1 MSKNQ
6 AYAEKYAEAAMEQMK
21 RYGIPAS
28 VILAQGILESSNGQS
43 QLAQNENNHFGI
55 KATSSWLNN
64 GGKYAF
70 YTDDRP
76 NEKFCKYDSVSDSYE
91 HHSQFLKNNKRY
103 NQCFSLSPDDYKGWA
118 NGIERA
124 GYATGGGYAANLQSI
139 IERNGLQ
146 KYDQMVMNEMRS
158 QGKQFGVEQNARQTA
173 PSVAASSSTQTMMP
187 TGEYSFP
194 LKREEFL
201 FVTSPFGMRNDP
213 MGSGKQQM
221 HKGVDIRAKQDDI
234 LATER
239 NGKVVAV
246 NHNANTGGGKSVT
259 VEYNR
264 PDNTKVQVSYM
275 HLSNIA
281 VKVGD
286 VVSSGQKLGMTGNT
300 GTRTTREHLHFSVKS
315 IAADGTSRDVDP
327 ASYLAEIA
335 QKGNLTQQALHNG
348 NDLLAKYK
356 TNSIPA
362 IDTSLS
368 PDEWMKKLLS
378 SEDSSVGLSGNDPVM
393 SMATAM
399 YSGLLMLAVQIDN
412 QNEEEQKAQI
422 SESVSNRQIDLK
434 SLVPSMK
441 ECRLTIGEN
450 GKAVLHAD
458 NGTVNVAHELSSAEM
473 ARLSQI
479 LGNSSLSNESKE
491 MRIAGMVNT
500 IVLSQQASQNYEQRM
515 AEQEGQAQNLQ
526 RK

>member
-55 KATSSWLNN
+55 KATSSWLNS
-64 GGKYAF
+64 GGKYAL

-76 NEKFCKYDSVSDSYE
+76 NEKFCKYDTVSDSYE
-91 HHSQFLKNNKRY
+91 HHLQFLKNNKRY
-103 NQCFSLSPDDYKGWA
+103 SQCFSLSPDDYKGWTK
-118 NGIERA
+118 GIERA
-124 GYATGGGYAANLQSI
+124 GYATGGGYASSLQSI

-158 QGKQFGVEQNARQTA
+158 QGKQFGVEQNARQTSA
-173 PSVAASSSTQTMMP
+173 PAAVDSPSTQTMVP

-194 LKREEFL
+194 LKREAFL

-221 HKGVDIRAKQDDI
+221 HKGIDIRAKQDDI
-234 LATER
+234 LATES

-246 NHNANTGGGKSVT
+246 NHSTQTGGGKSVT
-259 VEYNR
+259 VEYSR

-275 HLSNIA
+275 HLSIIG
-281 VKVGD
+281 VKVG
-286 VVSSGQKLGMTGNT
+286 VTGNT
-300 GTRTTREHLHFSVKS
+300 GTRTTGEHLHFSVKN

-356 TNSIPA
+356 TNATPA

-422 SESVSNRQIDLK
+422 SESVSNRQLDLK

-441 ECRLTIGEN
+441 ECQLTIGEN
-450 GKAVLHAD
+450 GKAVLHAN
-458 NGTVNVAHELSSAEM
+458 NGTINVAHELSAVEM
-473 ARLSQI
+473 ARLSQV
-479 LGNSSLSNESKE
+479 LGNSSLSNEAKE
-491 MRIAGMVNT
+491 MRVAGMVNT

>member
-1 MSKNQ
+1 MNNKDYINLYST
-6 AYAEKYAEAAMEQMK
+6 YAMEQMR

-55 KATSSWLNN
+55 KATSSWLNS
-64 GGKYAF
+64 GGKYAL

-76 NEKFCKYDSVSDSYE
+76 NEKFCKYDTVSDSYE

-103 NQCFSLSPDDYKGWA
+103 SQCFSLSPDDYKGWA
-118 NGIERA
+118 KGIERA
-124 GYATGGGYAANLQSI
+124 GYATGGGYASNLQSI

-146 KYDQMVMNEMRS
+146 KYDQMVMSEMRS
-158 QGKQFGVEQNARQTA
+158 QGKQFGVEQNARQTST
-173 PSVAASSSTQTMMP
+173 PAASPSAQTMVP

-201 FVTSPFGMRNDP
+201 FVTSPSGMRNDP
-213 MGSGKQQM
+213 MGSGTQQM
-221 HKGVDIRAKQDDI
+221 HKGIDIRAKQDDI

-264 PDNTKVQVSYM
+264 PDNTKVQVTYM
-275 HLSNIA
+275 HLSSIA

-286 VVSSGQKLGMTGNT
+286 VVSSGQKLGVTGNT
-300 GTRTTREHLHFSVKS
+300 GTRTTGEHLHFSVKN
-315 IAADGTSRDVDP
+315 IAADGSGRDVDP

-335 QKGNLTQQALHNG
+335 QKGNISQQALHNG

-356 TNSIPA
+356 SSSTPA
-362 IDTSLS
+362 IDTNLS

-434 SLVPSMK
+434 SLVPTMK

-458 NGTVNVAHELSSAEM
+458 NGTINVAHELSSAEM
-473 ARLSQI
+473 ARLSQV
-479 LGNSSLSNESKE
+479 LGNSSLSNEAKE
-491 MRIAGMVNT
+491 MRVAGMVNT

>member
-6 AYAEKYAEAAMEQMK
+6 EYAEKYAKAAMEQMK

-55 KATSSWLNN
+55 KATSSWLNS
-64 GGKYAF
+64 GGKYAL

-76 NEKFCKYDSVSDSYE
+76 NEKFCKYDTVSDSYE

-103 NQCFSLSPDDYKGWA
+103 SQCFNLSPDDYKGWA
-118 NGIERA
+118 KGIERA
-124 GYATGGGYAANLQSI
+124 GYATGGGYAASLQSI

-158 QGKQFGVEQNARQTA
+158 QGKQFGVEQNARQTTSTTVA
-173 PSVAASSSTQTMMP
+173 SPSMQTMMP

-213 MGSGKQQM
+213 MGSGTQQM
-221 HKGVDIRAKQDDI
+221 HKGIDIRAKQDDI

-264 PDNTKVQVSYM
+264 PDNTKVQVTYM
-275 HLSNIA
+275 HLSSIA

-286 VVSSGQKLGMTGNT
+286 VVSSGQKLGVTGNT
-300 GTRTTREHLHFSVKS
+300 GTRTTGEHLHFSVKN
-315 IAADGTSRDVDP
+315 IAADGSGRDVDP

-335 QKGNLTQQALHNG
+335 QKGNISQQALHNG

-356 TNSIPA
+356 SSSTPA
-362 IDTSLS
+362 IDTNLS

-434 SLVPSMK
+434 SLVPTMK

-458 NGTVNVAHELSSAEM
+458 NGTINVAHELSSAEM
-473 ARLSQI
+473 ARLSQV
-479 LGNSSLSNESKE
+479 LGNSSLSNEAKE
-491 MRIAGMVNT
+491 MRVAGMVNT

>member
-1 MSKNQ
+1 M
-6 AYAEKYAEAAMEQMK
+6 
-21 RYGIPAS
+21 
-28 VILAQGILESSNGQS
+28 
-43 QLAQNENNHFGI
+43 
-55 KATSSWLNN
+55 
-64 GGKYAF
+64 
-70 YTDDRP
+70 
-76 NEKFCKYDSVSDSYE
+76 
-91 HHSQFLKNNKRY
+91 
-103 NQCFSLSPDDYKGWA
+103 
-118 NGIERA
+118 
-124 GYATGGGYAANLQSI
+124 
-139 IERNGLQ
+139 
-146 KYDQMVMNEMRS
+146 
-158 QGKQFGVEQNARQTA
+158 
-173 PSVAASSSTQTMMP
+173 
-187 TGEYSFP
+187 
-194 LKREEFL
+194 
-201 FVTSPFGMRNDP
+201 
-213 MGSGKQQM
+213 
-221 HKGVDIRAKQDDI
+221 
-234 LATER
+234 
-239 NGKVVAV
+239 
-246 NHNANTGGGKSVT
+246 
-259 VEYNR
+259 EYNR
-264 PDNTKVQVSYM
+264 PDNTKFQVTYM
-275 HLSNIA
+275 HLSSIA

-286 VVSSGQKLGMTGNT
+286 VVSSGQKLGVTGNT
-300 GTRTTREHLHFSVKS
+300 CTRTTGEHLHFSVKN
-315 IAADGTSRDVDP
+315 IAADGSGRDVDP

-335 QKGNLTQQALHNG
+335 QKGNISQQALHNG

-356 TNSIPA
+356 SSSTPA
-362 IDTSLS
+362 IDTNLS

>member
-1 MSKNQ
+1 MASKNQ
-6 AYAEKYAEAAMEQMK
+6 EYAAQYAECAMAQMR

-43 QLAQNENNHFGI
+43 RLALAENNHFGI
-55 KATSSWLNN
+55 KATPEWIAQ
-64 GGKYAF
+64 GGRYGL
-70 YTDDRP
+70 YTDDKP
-76 NEKFCKYDSVSDSYE
+76 NEKFCSYESVGESYE
-91 HHSQFLKNNKRY
+91 HHSRFLKENGRY
-103 NQCFSLSPDDYKGWA
+103 ARCFALAPDDYKGWTQ
-118 NGIERA
+118 GLEQA
-124 GYATGGGYAANLQSI
+124 GYATGGRYADSLQRI
-139 IERNGLQ
+139 IEQNGLQ
-146 KYDQMVMNEMRS
+146 RYDRQVMREMEA
-158 QGKQFGVEQNARQTA
+158 QGKRFGVEESPLREAETA
-173 PSVAASSSTQTMMP
+173 A
-187 TGEYSFP
+187 EYAFP
-194 LKREEFL
+194 VEREEFL
-201 FVTSPFGMRNDP
+201 FVASPFGMRPDP
-213 MGSGKQQM
+213 ENGTKQQM

-300 GTRTTREHLHFSVKS
+300 GTRTTREHLHFSVKN